1 IAAMRERIHYGAIY
15 FHQETEPHMSI
26 TIAGER
32 SDSPVT
38 MAEINLKFI
47 WDLVSQ
53 IKVGQTG
60 KAYVIDAQGR
70 LIAHPDISLV
80 LRNIDLSHIVERH
93 SSHSIQL
100 PEPADGGEVI
110 QDMQGR
116 SALAGFAPVGHVGW
130 LVCVELPVA
139 EAYAPLVESI
149 ARSLAILVVALG
161 LAMFAG

>member
-1 IAAMRERIHYGAIY
+1 
-15 FHQETEPHMSI
+15 
-26 TIAGER
+26 
-32 SDSPVT
+32 
-38 MAEINLKFI
+38 
-47 WDLVSQ
+47 
-53 IKVGQTG
+53 KVGQTG

-161 LAMFAG
+161 LAMFAGLILARKMVVPIQALSMGAARIGAGDLGQRISINSGDELEALGDQFNSMA